1 MIGQGHIIEWDLYD
15 IARRLKEID
24 DGYFV
29 FYSYKTKK
37 FEIHN
42 AKQRGST
49 LALVLPYDRL
59 DARALMCVKSTRR
72 ERASELFAQIE
83 RENELA
89 RRREV
94 DKTVKTASKEMERAL
109 SKLK

>member
-42 AKQRGST
+42 ANQRGST

-59 DARALMCVKSTRR
+59 DARR